1 MLKQIGFSA
10 LSFIKANKAQIL
22 IGAGI
27 VGNAAAT
34 VIACKQTFTASS
46 IIENHKFRRAEVE
59 EAKNICRREIEVF
72 DIAAGNDQNGK
83 VYTEQKPCSSDDYLK
98 YTQYLEHDSKRELLK
113 VYAKT
118 GLKFAKH
125 YWVPATL
132 FLLSNAAIGYGTGVM
147 TKQVTGLSTAL
158 AGVTTAFS
166 SYRDRIK
173 NVIGEEAERKIFNNE
188 QVKVVTYKDIAED
201 GETEVEKEQ
210 AVIMYDGK
218 YDPYAILIDYH
229 YHGWSDNIFTL
240 LSNLKSDEI
249 WANDELRKKHAKGL
263 PLFMYKVSRHMGYAD
278 TDTSRVVGWS
288 KDNEDGDKYVDF
300 GLFEHVDPKSGYE
313 SEDPLMLKDEIKEM
327 IDSRAGMPNQYASDA
342 YDIWVHF
349 NVDGPV
355 LKFMNKQPGLPL

>member
-10 LSFIKANKAQIL
+10 LSFIKAHKAQIL

-46 IIENHKFRRAEVE
+46 IIENHKFRRGEVE

-72 DIAAGNDQNGK
+72 DVAAGDDQNGK

-125 YWVPATL
+125 YWLAAVL
-132 FLLSNAAIGYGTGVM
+132 FLISNAAIGYGTGIM
-147 TKQVTGLSTAL
+147 TRDIAGLSTAL
-158 AGVTTAFS
+158 AGTTALLS

-188 QVKVVTYKDIAED
+188 QVKVVTYKDVAED

-210 AVIMYDGK
+210 AVITYDGK
-218 YDPYAILIDYH
+218 HDPYAILIDYH

-249 WANDELRKKHAKGL
+249 WANDELRKKLMPVAKAYSIEQL
-263 PLFMYKVSRHMGYAD
+263 MKACKDYTKA
-278 TDTSRVVGWS
+278 TSRRIT
-288 KDNEDGDKYVDF
+288 
-300 GLFEHVDPKSGYE
+300 FEYSLLAGVNDTPQCA
-313 SEDPLMLKDEIKEM
+313 SELVKLLKDQHTVMLYSMTNCFCHIL
-327 IDSRAGMPNQYASDA
+327 R
-342 YDIWVHF
+342 
-349 NVDGPV
+349 
-355 LKFMNKQPGLPL
+355 

>member
-10 LSFIKANKAQIL
+10 LSFIKAHKAQIL

-34 VIACKQTFTASS
+34 IIACKQTFTASS

-72 DIAAGNDQNGK
+72 DIAAGDDQNGK

-125 YWVPATL
+125 YWLAAVL
-132 FLLSNAAIGYGTGVM
+132 FLLSNAAIGYGTGIM
-147 TKQVTGLSTAL
+147 TRDIAGLSTAL
-158 AGVTTAFS
+158 AGTTTLLS

-210 AVIMYDGK
+210 AVITYDGK
-218 YDPYAILIDYH
+218 HDPYAILIDYH

-278 TDTSRVVGWS
+278 TDVSRVTGWS

-313 SEDPLMLKDEIKEM
+313 SEDPLMLRDEIKEM
-327 IDSRAGMPNQYASDA
+327 IDSHAGMPNQYSSDA

-355 LKFMNKQPGLPL
+355 LQFMNKQPGLPL

>member
-10 LSFIKANKAQIL
+10 LSFIKAHKAQIL

-125 YWVPATL
+125 YWIPAVL

-147 TKQVTGLSTAL
+147 TRDIAGLSTAL

-210 AVIMYDGK
+210 AVITHDGK
-218 YDPYAILIDYH
+218 HDPYAILIDYH
-229 YHGWSDNIFTL
+229 YHGWSDNIYTL
-240 LSNLKSDEI
+240 LSNLKSDEN
-249 WANDELRKKHAKGL
+249 WANNELRKKDAVDK
-263 PLFMYKVSRHMGYAD
+263 PYFMYKVTRQMGYAD
-278 TDTSRVVGWS
+278 TDASRVVGWY
-288 KDNEDGDKYVDF
+288 KRNENGDGYIDF
-300 GLFEHVDPKSGYE
+300 GLFEHVDPKSGFI
-313 SEDPLMLKDEIKEM
+313 SEDGLNLRPEIDEM
-327 IDSRAGMPNQYASDA
+327 IKSRAGMPNQYASDA

-355 LKFMNKQPGLPL
+355 LQFMNKQPGLPL